1 MNAPIRLPL
10 VFILDAAV
18 PFWLPIPASYIAEAS
33 KLAGIGYLPIIK
45 RQRFLSAALPISYHK
60 TKSLQVLS
68 SQLLFSILNT
78 SKTKGCV
85 STVKYMHFNASCSY
99 CALAEMLKTVDLD
112 TEDVQI
118 AQEIRLPWLFAK
130 EDDTYL
136 SGPMLQ
142 GKRWFDLWLN
152 PRGLAFSESVIS
164 SETLTPA
171 LQLAQSPVML
181 GLQTPYGKHAV
192 VFQRFDRIYHFF
204 NPTHEGSGE
213 PTALSL
219 SEEEL
224 LHSVDSSMMIGQI
237 TASVPHVQSIKSLLQ
252 ESIQVLRENA
262 AEITAFSSV
271 PHAPEDYPPAMNRLF
286 RPLLLDGISML
297 QLVGEV
303 SLAQGFSSLQQD
315 FMRFLRSPRTDL
327 LSAFLSLETLHALS
341 EKYIQQIENQLAS
354 CS

>member
-1 MNAPIRLPL
+1 
-10 VFILDAAV
+10 
-18 PFWLPIPASYIAEAS
+18 
-33 KLAGIGYLPIIK
+33 
-45 RQRFLSAALPISYHK
+45 
-60 TKSLQVLS
+60 
-68 SQLLFSILNT
+68 
-78 SKTKGCV
+78 
-85 STVKYMHFNASCSY
+85 MHFIASCSY
-99 CALAEMLKTVDLD
+99 CALAEMLADLAIQ

-118 AQEIRLPWLFAK
+118 AQEINLPWLFSK
-130 EDDTYL
+130 EGDTYL

-192 VFQRFDRIYHFF
+192 VFQRYDGSYHFF
-204 NPTHEGSGE
+204 NPTHENSGE
-213 PTALSL
+213 PTKLIL

-224 LHSVDSSMMIGQI
+224 LRSVYSSVMIGQI
-237 TASVPHVQSIKSLLQ
+237 TASDPNVQSIKPLLQ
-252 ESIQVLRENA
+252 GSIQVLRENA
-262 AEITAFSSV
+262 AEIMAFSSV
-271 PHAPEDYPPAMNRLF
+271 PHTPDEYLPAMNRLF

-315 FMRFLRSPRTDL
+315 FMRFLRSPRTET
-327 LSAFLSLETLHALS
+327 LSAFLSLEALS
-341 EKYIQQIENQLAS
+341 ILSEEYIQRIENQLS
-354 CS
+354 FCS

>member
-1 MNAPIRLPL
+1 M
-10 VFILDAAV
+10 
-18 PFWLPIPASYIAEAS
+18 
-33 KLAGIGYLPIIK
+33 
-45 RQRFLSAALPISYHK
+45 
-60 TKSLQVLS
+60 
-68 SQLLFSILNT
+68 
-78 SKTKGCV
+78 
-85 STVKYMHFNASCSY
+85 KYMHFIASCSY
-99 CALAEMLKTVDLD
+99 CALAEMLSAQDIQA
-112 TEDVQI
+112 EDVQI

-192 VFQRFDRIYHFF
+192 VFQRYDGSYHFF
-204 NPTHEGSGE
+204 NPTHENSGE
-213 PTALSL
+213 PTELIL

-224 LHSVDSSMMIGQI
+224 LRSVDPSVMLGQI
-237 TASVPHVQSIKSLLQ
+237 TRSNPHMQSIKPLLQ

-262 AEITAFSSV
+262 AEIIAFSSV
-271 PHAPEDYPPAMNRLF
+271 PHAPEEYLPAMNRLF

-297 QLVGEV
+297 QLAGEA
-303 SLAQGFSSLQQD
+303 SLAQGFFSLQQD
-315 FMRFLRSPRTDL
+315 FMTFLRSPRTDP
-327 LSAFLSLETLHALS
+327 LSAFLSLEALS
-341 EKYIQQIENQLAS
+341 ILSEEYIQRIENQLS
-354 CS
+354 FCS

>member
-1 MNAPIRLPL
+1 MGIE
-10 VFILDAAV
+10 
-18 PFWLPIPASYIAEAS
+18 AE
-33 KLAGIGYLPIIK
+33 
-45 RQRFLSAALPISYHK
+45 
-60 TKSLQVLS
+60 
-68 SQLLFSILNT
+68 
-78 SKTKGCV
+78 
-85 STVKYMHFNASCSY
+85 
-99 CALAEMLKTVDLD
+99 DD
-112 TEDVQI
+112 QI
-118 AQEIRLPWLFAK
+118 AREMKLPWLFVK
-130 EDDTYL
+130 EGDTFL

-152 PRGLAFSESVIS
+152 PRGLTFSESVIS

-192 VFQRFDRIYHFF
+192 VFQRYDRIYHFF

-224 LHSVDSSMMIGQI
+224 LHSVDSSVMIGQI
-237 TASVPHVQSIKSLLQ
+237 TASDPHVQSIKSLLQ
-252 ESIQVLRENA
+252 ESIQVLCENA

-297 QLVGEV
+297 QLAGED
-303 SLAQGFSSLQQD
+303 SLAQGFSALQQD
-315 FMRFLRSPRTDL
+315 FMTFLRSPRTET
-327 LSAFLSLETLHALS
+327 LSAFLSLEALS
-341 EKYIQQIENQLAS
+341 ILSEEYIQRIENQLS
-354 CS
+354 FCS